1 MAASPKLLASRAK
14 LIQSVRQFFVEQ
26 GYLEVETPVRLVSIA
41 PEIHIEP
48 LKTEDWFLQTSP
60 ELCMKRLL
68 AAEIP
73 QIFQICKCF
82 RKNERGARHLPEMTL
97 LEWYR
102 AGIDYYALMDEC
114 EKMLCYVA
122 DLMEVGNTIDWGG
135 EKIKLS
141 GPWERLT
148 LHEAF
153 QRYARIPLDDAI
165 AADSFEEILVEQ
177 VEPNLGVQ
185 VPAFIYDYPAK
196 LGSLARLKKNNQNIA
211 ERFELY
217 IGGIELANG
226 FSELIDAQEQR
237 RRFENERKAIQA
249 CGREPGPMPEKFLA
263 ELENMPETAG
273 IALGVD
279 RLVMLLTGSESIDK
293 VVAFTPEEL

>member
-1 MAASPKLLASRAK
+1 MAVFAKLLLARAK
-14 LIQSVRQFFVEQ
+14 TIQVVRQFFIEQ
-26 GYLEVETPVRLVSIA
+26 GYLEVETPVRLPNIV

-48 LKTEDWFLQTSP
+48 YRSDGWFLQASP

-68 AAEIP
+68 AAGIP
-73 QIFQICKCF
+73 KIFQICKCF

-102 AGIDYYALMDEC
+102 AGIDYFSLMDEC
-114 EKMLCYVA
+114 ERMIRFVA
-122 DLMEVGNTIDWGG
+122 GGIGAGSTLDWGG
-135 EKIKLS
+135 KTISLA

-153 QRYARIPLDDAI
+153 QRYSSVSLDAAI
-165 AADSFEEILVEQ
+165 ATDSFEEVLVEQ
-177 VEPNLGVQ
+177 VEPNLGQAAPV
-185 VPAFIYDYPAK
+185 FIYDYPAK
-196 LGSLARLKKNNQNIA
+196 LGSLARLKKSDPALA

-226 FSELIDAQEQR
+226 FSELTKAQEQR
-237 RRFENERKAIQA
+237 LRFENERRLIQD
-249 CGREPGPMPEKFLA
+249 CGRDHGPMPEKFLTD
-263 ELENMPETAG
+263 LGNMPEAAG
-273 IALGVD
+273 IALGLD
-279 RLVMLLTGSESIDK
+279 RLVMLFTGSESIDE